1 VTEAAVIAGMVAAF
15 AVLLALKRLS
25 GLRFCVLCV
34 TVGATW
40 LALLALHWAGTYENR
55 VLLAL
60 LMGQTITGLHYLV
73 EGRVR
78 EELLVFRLPFVLT
91 LVALFYLA
99 IAPDAA
105 VAAGLSGVVA
115 ATWVIALA
123 VYATR
128 NVDGLK
134 SIARQVI
141 ECCKDW

>member
-1 VTEAAVIAGMVAAF
+1 
-15 AVLLALKRLS
+15 
-25 GLRFCVLCV
+25 
-34 TVGATW
+34 
-40 LALLALHWAGTYENR
+40 
-55 VLLAL
+55 
-60 LMGQTITGLHYLV
+60 MGQTITGLHYLV